1 MILNNRKRELILG
14 CTNCIQFH
22 QLFETKEG
30 FSHYV
35 EAKPL
40 SIIQEHTDIIRCLLA
55 LDSKIYSAG
64 YDGALVIYDNVFSG
78 KESAIKCFKN
88 SRAHDA
94 GIACIAIEK
103 DSIENNIWI
112 FTGSFDKTLKV
123 WTGDGK
129 FVHKFDGFISCVTGV
144 SYLPKMKIVCF
155 VAGTSSAFMYDPKSG
170 EDVTEFID
178 TFAEEADS
186 NQYIQLIKYLTEY
199 NMLLATTSRRQLI
212 VYKYNQCGCLTS
224 LKYRQCLDSIA
235 YTSKVPILI
244 FTGDQNGNVFKWEQ
258 RQSNQLIYG
267 SENMLKS
274 EMVERESAKMLGQI
288 KSNDLNKT
296 QNQKENASEKNANK
310 AEKSMEMPIKRV
322 KKTSN
327 MVLKLLY
334 VESLDLL
341 LAACEDGAIYAWGFD
356 EDSVK
361 ILKNMKFDEEQ
372 DNNFKSLEKYYK
384 RMMNDDFEHT
394 EDFQADD
401 STNRKNDENDSVTN
415 RVAGFSLRKI
425 LCEHTSSV
433 TSLVAIERNDLYA
446 NKFLLSAGWD
456 RRICIWDL
464 EKLRLYDLFRNK
476 NSNAFEEVQLAS
488 DGHILDMCYCDTYNY
503 FAYSCSDSIV
513 YIRKF
518 AAYGSEMTLVNT
530 LQGHL
535 SDVNCI
541 KWVSAKSCWIT
552 GGEDQTIRI
561 WVRQF
566 FLFSNKLSKN
576 ALNFFFINLER
587 ELRVYSSYQL
597 PWIC

>member
-1 MILNNRKRELILG
+1 VYAMILNNRKRELILG

-40 SIIQEHTDIIRCLLA
+40 SIVQEHTDIIRCLLV

-129 FVHKFDGFISCVTGV
+129 FVHRFDGFISCVTGV
-144 SYLPKMKIVCF
+144 CYLPKMKIVCF

-186 NQYIQLIKYLTEY
+186 NQYIQLIKYLGEY

-267 SENMLKS
+267 SENLLKS
-274 EMVERESAKMLGQI
+274 EMVERESSKMLGQI
-288 KSNDLNKT
+288 KSNDLI
-296 QNQKENASEKNANK
+296 
-310 AEKSMEMPIKRV
+310 KS
-322 KKTSN
+322 
-327 MVLKLLY
+327 
-334 VESLDLL
+334 
-341 LAACEDGAIYAWGFD
+341 
-356 EDSVK
+356 
-361 ILKNMKFDEEQ
+361 
-372 DNNFKSLEKYYK
+372 
-384 RMMNDDFEHT
+384 
-394 EDFQADD
+394 
-401 STNRKNDENDSVTN
+401 
-415 RVAGFSLRKI
+415 
-425 LCEHTSSV
+425 SS
-433 TSLVAIERNDLYA
+433 S
-446 NKFLLSAGWD
+446 
-456 RRICIWDL
+456 
-464 EKLRLYDLFRNK
+464 RL
-476 NSNAFEEVQLAS
+476 
-488 DGHILDMCYCDTYNY
+488 
-503 FAYSCSDSIV
+503 
-513 YIRKF
+513 
-518 AAYGSEMTLVNT
+518 
-530 LQGHL
+530 
-535 SDVNCI
+535 
-541 KWVSAKSCWIT
+541 
-552 GGEDQTIRI
+552 
-561 WVRQF
+561 
-566 FLFSNKLSKN
+566 
-576 ALNFFFINLER
+576 
-587 ELRVYSSYQL
+587 
-597 PWIC
+597 